1 MFDRGRAQQ
10 HVQGGLR
17 GAVGGPAAETVVGDA
32 TDPGGQRCEQGPGL
46 SPQQR
51 QEVLGQQHGADR
63 IDAKYLEHHV
73 CVDAS
78 QALLRL
84 DLAAV
89 QQAAG
94 YDDRIDRAVGGHCG
108 GGGTNAVLVSEVAF
122 EILDPGCGRSGRLP
136 V

>member
-1 MFDRGRAQQ
+1 MTDR
-10 HVQGGLR
+10 R
-17 GAVGGPAAETVVGDA
+17 GAWLDIDLGAIRHNIALIRSVVGDA
-32 TDPGGQRCEQGPGL
+32 A
-46 SPQQR
+46 
-51 QEVLGQQHGADR
+51 V
-63 IDAKYLEHHV
+63 
-73 CVDAS
+73 
-78 QALLRL
+78 
-84 DLAAV
+84 AAV